1 MCPESHVE
9 RAMPEL
15 PLACWNCKKP
25 MGTMDD
31 ASPPVA
37 VKLGVTAVMFLLGQ
51 WMMYPSHVCKRCR
64 TFTGVIGILGLTGVG
79 ALVGYGIYAWVSHR

>member
-1 MCPESHVE
+1 
-9 RAMPEL
+9 MPEL

-37 VKLGVTAVMFLLGQ
+37 VKLGVTAMMFLLGQ
-51 WMMYPSHVCKRCR
+51 WMMYPSNVCKRCR
-64 TFTGVIGILGLTGVG
+64 IFTAAVGTVGLVMFT
-79 ALVGYGIYAWVSHR
+79 ALVGFGVFFLVGRVTHHG